1 MLSRFSN
8 IQRLGVLLFYR
19 VKTNWINVIPLS
31 VSQSDPWYLSMPL
44 GGESSHSKYIQL
56 WEFRVLPW
64 QKYNAVSPYLKA
76 RSLPFL
82 PKAQARLRQI
92 YTSYE
97 PKSWCFKLQI
107 EFFQPRFARVINPSG
122 KTRFCNL
129 QYGPR
134 NRGLWGIYLSLGS
147 NRGGEFQFKGTF
159 EFSRPCR
166 EIQQLSWPIITHLL
180 TERCDNNS

>member
-8 IQRLGVLLFYR
+8 IQWLGVLLFYR

-31 VSQSDPWYLSMPL
+31 VSQSDPRYLSMPL
-44 GGESSHSKYIQL
+44 DGESSHSKYIQL
-56 WEFRVLPW
+56 WEFRVIQSSEPLP
-64 QKYNAVSPYLKA
+64 QGSKSAFPSEGASTIEANIY
-76 RSLPFL
+76 FL
-82 PKAQARLRQI
+82 LTEI
-92 YTSYE
+92 VV
-97 PKSWCFKLQI
+97 LQI
-107 EFFQPRFARVINPSG
+107 TDRVFHKIINPSG

-134 NRGLWGIYLSLGS
+134 NRGLWDIHLSLGS